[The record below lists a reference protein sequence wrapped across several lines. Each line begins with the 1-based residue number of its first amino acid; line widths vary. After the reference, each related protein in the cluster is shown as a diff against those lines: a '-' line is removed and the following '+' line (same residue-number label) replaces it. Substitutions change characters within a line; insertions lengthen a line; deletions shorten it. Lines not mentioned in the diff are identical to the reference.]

1 MTIRGAI
8 ADGCRITVSEAV
20 EGQQVTVHGRIAV
33 AAVPDLRLAL
43 HRVVDS
49 GVGDVLV
56 DLGNAEIHDSTGL
69 GMLLECHHRARRAGR
84 RLVVT
89 RATARTL
96 RLIRALRLERSLL
109 DQVPPRVPK
118 REDDISS
125 LTA

>member
-8 ADGCRITVSEAV
+8 ADGCRITVAEAV

-56 DLGNAEIHDSTGL
+56 DLTNAEIHDSTGL

-84 RLVVT
+84 RFVVT
-89 RATARTL
+89 NATPRSL

-109 DQVPPRVPK
+109 AEVPPRPARQPASV
-118 REDDISS
+118 SS
-125 LTA
+125 LSA